1 LLADRR
7 RLNVAKMWV
16 PRVTW
21 RQKAAIQ
28 RAVASLPA
36 RIGGRL
42 YYALQRTAG
51 GLRHVDPEDRFRAA
65 LEMAQRLE
73 AHGGSLVGGTVLEL
87 GTGWRLNVPLALWL
101 LGAQRVVTVD
111 IHRYLRLALV
121 QRDLAALR
129 AAPERFATLFGR
141 YGATAGFRRR
151 FDQLLA
157 FRSTGAELLRLTGIE
172 YLAPADA
179 ARLPLADQSVDAHVS
194 FTVLEH
200 IPPDKLIA
208 ILHESQ
214 RVLRPQ
220 GRLVHCIDFSD
231 HSAHSDP
238 SITFVNFLQ
247 YDEAAWARLAGN
259 RFAFHNRLRVDEF
272 KALLDA
278 SGVTTIVLDSSVPD
292 ARSMTA
298 LEAGLPLAARFRD
311 KPPRVNAVQ
320 QAWLVGR

>member
-1 LLADRR
+1 
-7 RLNVAKMWV
+7 MWV

-28 RAVASLPA
+28 RAVANLPSS
-36 RIGGRL
+36 IGGRL
-42 YYALQRTAG
+42 YYALQRTVG

-65 LEMAQRLE
+65 LEMTRRLE
-73 AHGGSLVGGTVLEL
+73 AQGCSLVGSTVLEV

-101 LGAQRVVTVD
+101 LGAERVVTVD

-121 QRDLAALR
+121 QKDLSALR
-129 AAPERFATLFGR
+129 AAPERFVTLFGNHAASAR
-141 YGATAGFRRR
+141 FRRR

-157 FRSTGAELLRLTGIE
+157 FRGTGAQLLRLTGIE

-200 IPPDKLIA
+200 IPPDTVIA
-208 ILHESQ
+208 ILQEAR
-214 RVLRPQ
+214 RVLRPD

-231 HSAHSDP
+231 HLAHSDP

-247 YDEAAWARLAGN
+247 YDDAAWIHLTGN

-278 SGVTTIVLDSSVPD
+278 SGVTTIVWEASEPD
-292 ARSMTA
+292 ARSIAA
-298 LEAGLPLAARFRD
+298 LEAGLPLAARFRH
-311 KPPRVNAVQ
+311 KPPRVNAVN

>member
-1 LLADRR
+1 
-7 RLNVAKMWV
+7 MWI

-21 RQKAAIQ
+21 RQKGAIQ
-28 RAVASLPA
+28 RAVAYLPA
-36 RIGGRL
+36 PIGGRL
-42 YYALQRTAG
+42 YYALQRTVG
-51 GLRHVDPEDRFRAA
+51 GLRLVDPEDRFRAA
-65 LEMAQRLE
+65 HEMAQRLE
-73 AHGGSLVGGTVLEL
+73 AHGCSLVGGTVFEL
-87 GTGWRLNVPLALWL
+87 GTGWRLNVPLGLWL
-101 LGAQRVVTVD
+101 LGARRVVTVD

-121 QRDLAALR
+121 QKDLAALR
-129 AAPERFATLFGR
+129 AAPERFASLFGR
-141 YGATAGFRRR
+141 SATSAGFRRR

-157 FRSTGAELLRLTGIE
+157 FRGTGADLLRLTGIE

-200 IPPDKLIA
+200 VPPDTLTA
-208 ILHESQ
+208 IFREAQ

-238 SITFVNFLQ
+238 SITLVNFLQ
-247 YDEAAWARLAGN
+247 YDDAAWARLAGN

-278 SGVTTIVLDSSVPD
+278 SGVTTIVLEPSEPD
-292 ARSMTA
+292 GRSMAA
-298 LEAGLPLAARFRD
+298 LKAGLPLAARFRG
-311 KPPRVNAVQ
+311 KPAQVNAVQ